1 MKKKIVFYSILY
13 NIKSKFNFNKYIDWL
28 KIFVES
34 LIDFEVVIYTNKK
47 TYELIEENIKGYF
60 NVYIKIKEL
69 EDFELFKYKNIFENN
84 KNKKYFPNHN
94 ISFN

>member
-84 KNKKYFPNHN
+84 TNKKYFPNHN